1 MDFLKELDQLLET
14 RYNERP
20 DGSYTTSLFDAGVDR
35 IARKIGEEAAE
46 LIVAAKNQD
55 RNECTNEA
63 ADLLFHLMVLCR
75 DQGISLADVEA
86 VLKSRSS

>member
-1 MDFLKELDQLLET
+1 MTFLNELDNLLET
-14 RYNERP
+14 RFKDRP
-20 DGSYTTSLFDAGVDR
+20 EGSYTTSLFDAGVDR

-55 RNECTNEA
+55 NEECRNEA

-75 DQGISLADVEA
+75 SQGISLADVEA
-86 VLKSRSS
+86 VLKDRSV